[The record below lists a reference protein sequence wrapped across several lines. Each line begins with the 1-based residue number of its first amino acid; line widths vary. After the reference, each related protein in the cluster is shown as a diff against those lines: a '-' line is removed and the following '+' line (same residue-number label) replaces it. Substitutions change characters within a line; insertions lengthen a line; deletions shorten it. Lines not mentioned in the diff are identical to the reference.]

1 MLSQSNASGP
11 NYLSAFL
18 QRRGRFLKL
27 RGKLLILILALLMLF
42 LIKPAHAQSVYLPI
56 IFANQP
62 EVSGCI
68 LPSWGCSQ
76 NDNEQVEIY
85 EDGSGT
91 LNNVIACFVVSW
103 GCSPDQR
110 QDVTLYEDGS
120 VKVRER

>member
-1 MLSQSNASGP
+1 MLSQFNASGP

-18 QRRGRFLKL
+18 QRRGTFLKL
-27 RGKLLILILALLMLF
+27 RGKLLVLILALLMLF
-42 LIKPAHAQSVYLPI
+42 LARPARAQSTYLPLV
-56 IFANQP
+56 FSNQL

-91 LNNVIACFVVSW
+91 LNSVIACFVVSW

-110 QDVTLYEDGS
+110 QEVTLYEDGS
-120 VKVRER
+120 VKVKTK